1 MAYCIARALS
11 WGLVTLLFES
21 LSFNKLLDNL
31 RRRLPRG
38 DHVVACCEGRQI
50 IGTKSPRW
58 HFEEKGRRK
67 LVPEG
72 S

>member
-31 RRRLPRG
+31 RRRLPRSG
-38 DHVVACCEGRQI
+38 LLRGAPDNWHEITEVA
-50 IGTKSPRW
+50 
-58 HFEEKGRRK
+58 F
-67 LVPEG
+67 
-72 S
+72 